1 MDFFRSGPWHAMQ
14 ISPNS
19 SQARSG
25 QPDGDQENR
34 SWKATASPR
43 VTRRFTFGT
52 DGADDSDDEQT
63 EHHNQQQDASSTQHA
78 AAPSGHRLTSAQFAE
93 YMEQALTSST
103 SPSFPASGPSFSVPG
118 PSSSV
123 PVPSFSADGASFS
136 TSATTLVSSA
146 ADTAHLSNTQPPDD
160 STDGNQGNDYGDSDL
175 DGNGDDSIPQ
185 STGQTSYANQEVH
198 WDEDLEAV
206 QQAEEG
212 GSIVVDSDDLAT
224 DAGYES
230 DARSSA
236 SSSLASS
243 IRNYAFENGRR
254 YHKFREGRYNF
265 PNDDP
270 EQEREDMKHA
280 MLKMLC
286 QTLHF
291 APLGGLPQEIL
302 DIGTGTGIWAIESE
316 SLFPPCNDLF

>member
-1 MDFFRSGPWHAMQ
+1 MDFFRGGPWHAMQ
-14 ISPNS
+14 ISPS
-19 SQARSG
+19 PPQTRSG
-25 QPDGDQENR
+25 QADGDQENR

-52 DGADDSDDEQT
+52 DGADDSDDEQI

-78 AAPSGHRLTSAQFAE
+78 AALSGQRLTSAQFAE
-93 YMEQALTSST
+93 YMEHRLTPST
-103 SPSFPASGPSFSVPG
+103 SPSFPATGPSSSVPG

-123 PVPSFSADGASFS
+123 PGPSFSAYGASLS
-136 TSATTLVSSA
+136 ASATTLVSSA
-146 ADTAHLSNTQPPDD
+146 ADTAHPSNSQPPDD
-160 STDGNQGNDYGDSDL
+160 STDGNHGNDHRDSDL

-185 STGQTSYANQEVH
+185 STGQTSYAEQEVPN
-198 WDEDLEAV
+198 DDLEAV

-230 DARSSA
+230 DTRSSA

-291 APLGGLPQEIL
+291 APLGDLPQEIL

-316 SLFPPCNDLF
+316 SLFAPRNDLL